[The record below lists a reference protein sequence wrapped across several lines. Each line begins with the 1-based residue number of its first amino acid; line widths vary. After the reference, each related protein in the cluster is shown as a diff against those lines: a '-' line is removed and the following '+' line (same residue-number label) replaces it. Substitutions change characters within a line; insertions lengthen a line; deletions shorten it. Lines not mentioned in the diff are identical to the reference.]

1 MSEITATADNTSE
14 RTARAPPATDDPA
27 RTEPEPAGFDDGEFD
42 PCVPPPAPHVH
53 LCKLVNL
60 PDLWWELLYEHPG
73 FMCEF
78 CERLENAEYSPD
90 ESDIVG
96 VFCES
101 CRIKIA
107 RLPANRC
114 LGSAPDCLSV
124 RWVGPLGELSDFCR
138 ACARAAAAPKKHPD
152 EKLRAR
158 EQSFGGP
165 QPPGPPPRRR
175 GKRGGRKVRARKE
188 KQQQARPEET
198 ETEID
203 HGATVGPGHASR
215 PYGLEIQLGKMPGLR
230 VVEPEAA
237 PQPR

>member
-14 RTARAPPATDDPA
+14 RTAHAPPAVDGPA
-27 RTEPEPAGFDDGEFD
+27 HTELEPVGFDDGEFD

-53 LCKLVNL
+53 LCKLVIL

-90 ESDIVG
+90 ENEIVG

-114 LGSAPDCLSV
+114 PGSAPDCLSV

-138 ACARAAAAPKKHPD
+138 ACARAAGAPKKHPD
-152 EKLRAR
+152 EKLGGQRAR
-158 EQSFGGP
+158 GQS
-165 QPPGPPPRRR
+165 PPPRRR

-188 KQQQARPEET
+188 KQQPIWARPEET
-198 ETEID
+198 KID
-203 HGATVGPGHASR
+203 HEAAVGPGHASR
-215 PYGLEIQLGKMPGLR
+215 PYGLEIQLGKTPGLR
-230 VVEPEAA
+230 VVEPEAT